1 MATNGNNVLIYVN
14 GSAVAGTRSNEIQT
28 DCGLIEI
35 SSPDTGAWAAF
46 IAGRKSWSF
55 TSSWLVTTST
65 DLKRLLQV
73 GTTVTI
79 RIIGRGDSIGMTG
92 TAIITTCKVTATCGN
107 LVNGSFAFK
116 GTGALTEETAP
127 TT

>member
-28 DCGLIEI
+28 DGGLIEI
-35 SSPDTGAWAAF
+35 SSPDTGEWAAF

-55 TSSWLVTTST
+55 SSSWLVTTST

-116 GTGALTEETAP
+116 GTGALTEETSP

>member
-28 DCGLIEI
+28 DGGLIEI

-79 RIIGRGDSIGMTG
+79 RIIGRGDSIGMTV
-92 TAIITTCKVTATCGN
+92 TAIITTCKVTASCGN
-107 LVNGSFAFK
+107 IANGSFAFK